1 MYSDLLSKIRIIHVN
16 VQYDRNPDE
25 VYTEKKP
32 QKEIK
37 MNEGYANYNVMKTLW
52 RWTERLIIN

>member
-1 MYSDLLSKIRIIHVN
+1 MYSHLLSKIRIIHVH

-25 VYTEKKP
+25 VYTEKKT